1 MPNDGGTLAMKR
13 SREEI
18 TREVAGFV
26 LLVGGGLLGL
36 ALVSFHPL
44 DPWLLG
50 AGSDRVHNWLASWGA
65 HAAGVLVFLFGVPI
79 LSLPAFMVRV
89 GALWLRLRHIETPW
103 LQVSCWAVAVV
114 AASGLLSETLHRVPY
129 RKGAIEL
136 GGEIGRL
143 VAGGLNQSLGPIAT
157 VVICTAALLAG
168 VVLGVRSSL
177 AAVFL
182 GAGRE
187 VRNWR
192 ERLRA
197 RWHHRRD
204 EKERAAQ
211 RQRLIDNHARRH
223 PVARPALIVEEREGN
238 ARFSIR
244 RLHHVVVVD
253 EPAVRKPVAPAAGA
267 QTQGRRPAVEAS
279 ASRPSSSRVKSVA
292 VQEVFPF
299 VDETPVASLPEKT
312 MLMLPPPPP
321 ELDPKVLSSMREL
334 VEAKC
339 REFKVEGQVVDV
351 LPGPIITTYEFRPA
365 AGVKY
370 AQVVNL
376 EDDLALGLQVEA
388 VRIERIPG
396 KATVGFEVPN
406 PERQTIVLRE
416 ILESSKFVH
425 SASPLTLALGM
436 DIHGRAFVAD
446 LQRMPHLLIGG
457 FTGSG
462 KSVGLNAMIMSILF
476 KATPEHVRF
485 ILIDPKQVELGM
497 YEHLPHLLTPIVTDP
512 RDAARALKWA
522 VREMR
527 ERYQLLAACKVR
539 NLQGYNT
546 LVAEGGARTAELPEG
561 GSVELKPLPY
571 IVVIIDE
578 LADLMMTCAAEVED
592 SIGHLAQMARAVGIH
607 LIFATQRPSVDII
620 TGVIK
625 ANFPCRIAF
634 KVRTRF
640 DSRTILDTEGAE
652 YLLGQGDMLFLP
664 PGSAR
669 PFRVHGCLVREEEIL
684 TVLKHLRR
692 LGKPE
697 FNQKV
702 LQEPFSEAGESGD
715 EALDDPMYEQA
726 ARLVVASRKASA
738 SFIQR
743 KLRLG
748 YARSARLVDI
758 MEREGLVGPGQG
770 AKPREVLVPPDYF
783 GEVDATHQL
792 NGEEDGNG

>member
-1 MPNDGGTLAMKR
+1 MRRT
-13 SREEI
+13 REEI
-18 TREVAGFV
+18 AREVAGYV
-26 LLVGGGLLGL
+26 LLVGGGLLVL
-36 ALVSFHPL
+36 ALASYHPL

-65 HAAGVLVFLFGVPI
+65 HLAGVLVNLLGVPV
-79 LSLPAFMVRV
+79 LLLPALILRL
-89 GALWLRLRHIETPW
+89 GALWLRGRVLDTPW
-103 LQVSCWAVAVV
+103 LLAGAWSTALLG
-114 AASGLLSETLHRVPY
+114 ASGLLGAAGHVQY
-129 RKGAIEL
+129 RGGRLEL
-136 GGEIGRL
+136 GGELGRL
-143 VAGGLNQSLGPIAT
+143 VAGGLQESLGPIAA
-157 VVICTAALLAG
+157 VVICGAALLAG
-168 VVLGVRSSL
+168 AVLGVRSSL
-177 AAVFL
+177 RTVFSA
-182 GAGRE
+182 AGRS
-187 VRNWR
+187 VKSWR
-192 ERLRA
+192 EKMRT

-204 EKERAAQ
+204 LKERRTQ

-223 PVARPALIVEEREGN
+223 PVARPALVVQEREGQ

-244 RLHHVVVVD
+244 RLHHVVVMEEAAS
-253 EPAVRKPVAPAAGA
+253 EPAAAGSA
-267 QTQGRRPAVEAS
+267 PSPPRRGTAES
-279 ASRPSSSRVKSVA
+279 APRGSSTRVKPVA

-312 MLMLPPPPP
+312 MLLPAPPAPT
-321 ELDPKVLSSMREL
+321 LDSRRVAEMREL
-334 VEAKC
+334 VEQKC

-365 AGVKY
+365 AGIKY

-376 EDDLALGLQVEA
+376 EEDLALGLQVEA

-396 KATVGFEVPN
+396 KATVGIEVPN
-406 PERQTIVLRE
+406 PERRTIVLRE

-436 DIHGRAFVAD
+436 DIQGLPFVAD

-476 KATPEHVRF
+476 KATPEQVRF
-485 ILIDPKQVELGM
+485 ILIDPKQVELGI

-512 RDAARALKWA
+512 RDAARALRWA

-527 ERYQLLAACKVR
+527 ERYQTLAACKVR

-546 LVAEGGARTAELPEG
+546 LVAEGGSRRAELG
-561 GSVELKPLPY
+561 DGASVDLKPLPY
-571 IVVIIDE
+571 IVIIIDE
-578 LADLMMTCAAEVED
+578 LADLMMTCATEVED

-697 FNQKV
+697 FDPRV
-702 LQEPFSEAGESGD
+702 LQEPAGESSEATD
-715 EALDDPMYEQA
+715 EGLDDPMYEQA

-748 YARSARLVDI
+748 YARSARLLDM

-770 AKPREVLVPPDYF
+770 AKPREVLVPPDHF

-792 NGEEDGNG
+792 NGEEDGDG

>member
-1 MPNDGGTLAMKR
+1 MTRK
-13 SREEI
+13 REEI
-18 TREVAGFV
+18 AREVAGYV
-26 LLVGGGLLGL
+26 LLVGGGLLVL
-36 ALVSFHPL
+36 ALVSYHPR
-44 DPWLLG
+44 DPWLLE
-50 AGSDRVHNWLASWGA
+50 AGSDRVHNWLAAWGA
-65 HAAGVLVFLFGVPI
+65 HIAGVLVYLLGVPV
-79 LSLPAFMVRV
+79 LLLPLLVLRV
-89 GALWLRLRHIETPW
+89 GATWLRVRAVETPR
-103 LQVSCWAVAVV
+103 LQVGAWSAALV
-114 AASGLLSETLHRVPY
+114 AAAGLLGALVGRTPY
-129 RKGAIEL
+129 RGGEL
-136 GGEIGRL
+136 EWGGEIGRL
-143 VAGGLNQSLGPIAT
+143 VAAGLRESLGPIAT
-157 VVICTAALLAG
+157 VVICAAALLAG

-177 AAVFL
+177 MEVFV
-182 GAGRE
+182 GAGRG
-187 VRNWR
+187 VRTWR
-192 ERLRA
+192 EGMRA
-197 RWHHRRD
+197 RWHRRRD

-223 PVARPALIVEEREGN
+223 PAARPALIVEEREGE

-244 RLHHVVVVD
+244 RLHHVVIVD
-253 EPAVRKPVAPAAGA
+253 EPAHQPATAPPAAA
-267 QTQGRRPAVEAS
+267 PRRAPVEPVPARTS
-279 ASRPSSSRVKSVA
+279 AARVKSMA

-312 MLMLPPPPP
+312 MLAPAPPPPD
-321 ELDPKVLSSMREL
+321 LDPKLLSAMREL
-334 VEAKC
+334 VEQKC

-376 EDDLALGLQVEA
+376 EEDLALGLQVEA

-396 KATVGFEVPN
+396 KATVGIEVPN

-436 DIHGRAFVAD
+436 DIHGRPFVAD

-476 KATPEHVRF
+476 KATPEQVRF
-485 ILIDPKQVELGM
+485 ILIDPKQVELGI

-512 RDAARALKWA
+512 RDAARALRWA

-546 LVAEGGARTAELPEG
+546 LVAEGGSRRAELGEG
-561 GSVELKPLPY
+561 VSVELKPLPY

-625 ANFPCRIAF
+625 ANFPCRIAY

-652 YLLGQGDMLFLP
+652 YLLGMGDMLFLP

-697 FNQKV
+697 FDPRV
-702 LQEPFSEAGESGD
+702 LQEPIGEGGEAAD
-715 EALDDPMYEQA
+715 DDLDDPMYEQA

-748 YARSARLVDI
+748 YARSARLVDM

-783 GEVDATHQL
+783 GEVDATHEL
-792 NGEEDGNG
+792 NGEEDGDG